1 MSCTRTDTSKS
12 VPGSL
17 LAKKFTIFNFQVHKE
32 AHYKNGTATTPIKK
46 VVDDPVIEEDKIGE
60 NTYNDDE
67 YEYDHESNEI
77 AVDEEDDQTSNST
90 ENEREHSP
98 PDSMDHSP
106 PDSMEHSPAAP
117 DTGVMDESLKYS
129 MGQQDSFIDDGTV
142 ARVI

>member
-1 MSCTRTDTSKS
+1 MKAIA
-12 VPGSL
+12 L
-17 LAKKFTIFNFQVHKE
+17 LIKLPAKKFTIFNFQVHKE

-60 NTYNDDE
+60 DTYNDDE

-90 ENEREHSP
+90 ENERE
-98 PDSMDHSP
+98 HSP